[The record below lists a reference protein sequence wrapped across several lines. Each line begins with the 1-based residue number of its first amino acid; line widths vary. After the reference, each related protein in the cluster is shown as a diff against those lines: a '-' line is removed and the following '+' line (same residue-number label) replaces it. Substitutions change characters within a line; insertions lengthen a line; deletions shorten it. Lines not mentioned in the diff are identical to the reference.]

1 MSKDRQP
8 SGHQSDLARKVAE
21 KSARKLKSRRN
32 ASQKAWFGLGMMG
45 LVGWSVAIPTLIG
58 IFVGV
63 WIDSTGKSRYSWTF
77 MLLIA
82 GIVIGCLNAWH
93 WLSKEEKDLRDE
105 EEQDTMEQGNK
116 VETGEKMV
124 EKEKDVNKEEK
135 RHD

>member
-1 MSKDRQP
+1 MSNDKQP
-8 SGHQSDLARKVAE
+8 SGRQSDLARKVAE

-45 LVGWSVAIPTLIG
+45 LVGWSVAVPTLIG
-58 IFVGV
+58 VFVGI

-77 MLLIA
+77 MLLVA
-82 GIVIGCLNAWH
+82 GIIIGCLNAWH

-105 EEQDTMEQGNK
+105 EEQDRMEQEES
-116 VETGEKMV
+116 VEPEGKKV
-124 EKEKDVNKEEK
+124 EKEKDVNKEET

>member
-1 MSKDRQP
+1 MSKDKQP

-21 KSARKLKSRRN
+21 KSARKLKSQRN
-32 ASQKAWFGLGMMG
+32 ASKKAWFGLGMMG

-63 WIDSTGKSRYSWTF
+63 WIDSTGNSRYSWTF

-93 WLSKEEKDLRDE
+93 WLNKEEKDLRDE
-105 EEQDTMEQGNK
+105 EEQDRLEQEESVDPKGAK
-116 VETGEKMV
+116 V
-124 EKEKDVNKEEK
+124 EKEKDVNKKETG
-135 RHD
+135 HD